1 MFEKST
7 ALTDLDI
14 DWISLSALPKIFP
27 TLSNFNFDFRFS
39 KVCNVSDA
47 ATLNCLL
54 SNFIETMRSSILAI
68 GHLLKCFGD
77 DLIKDRLNRRVDVV
91 TSRNIPASTSAM
103 TVLEDN
109 SDVDVFVDVSVQEV
123 KTKNT
128 FFLGNL
134 VCPTIC
140 GLTRINGR
148 SRSQSVHA
156 HPAVFL
162 KVDEI
167 ISRHLL

>member
-39 KVCNVSDA
+39 KVLNVSDA

-91 TSRNIPASTSAM
+91 TPCHIPSGSGTV
-103 TVLEDN
+103 TVLEDDSN
-109 SDVDVFVDVSVQEV
+109 VDV
-123 KTKNT
+123 
-128 FFLGNL
+128 L
-134 VCPTIC
+134 
-140 GLTRINGR
+140 INMR
-148 SRSQSVHA
+148 V
-156 HPAVFL
+156 
-162 KVDEI
+162 
-167 ISRHLL
+167 